1 MKKAVGY
8 IRISKSETKS
18 VSLEY
23 QKAEVERTA
32 LAHGYSLIAIEA
44 DNGISGKSMANRP
57 GLQAVL
63 NLVNSKSAIQAVICF
78 KSDRISR
85 NGVENIMFESLLAS
99 KKIAYISA
107 SEGILGDSTEDP
119 LMPWLRSGLNQR
131 ERMIISMRTK
141 KALDLKKEQGYRLG
155 AAKYGQS
162 IQNGQAVQNE
172 SEIAIVNRTR
182 ELKAIG
188 YSTRAIA
195 QILNDEGYKPRRGS
209 IFKQTQIVRI
219 LKAAA

>member
-1 MKKAVGY
+1 
-8 IRISKSETKS
+8 
-18 VSLEY
+18 
-23 QKAEVERTA
+23 
-32 LAHGYSLIAIEA
+32 
-44 DNGISGKSMANRP
+44 
-57 GLQAVL
+57 
-63 NLVNSKSAIQAVICF
+63 
-78 KSDRISR
+78 
-85 NGVENIMFESLLAS
+85 
-99 KKIAYISA
+99 
-107 SEGILGDSTEDP
+107 
-119 LMPWLRSGLNQR
+119 
-131 ERMIISMRTK
+131 MIISMRTK